1 MRSRPNS
8 RQPESQ
14 REEGGP
20 APIQKTSGQKVQH
33 YGWPSGFKL
42 NNVPDSSLGNQ
53 MEPKWRINRSKT
65 VVQDRWINVRA
76 DHCTTAEGAEISPY
90 YVMSYPDWV
99 HVVGITK
106 SNRLVLVRQ
115 YRHAAGEFFLE
126 LPGGAVDPGDA
137 SLKNAAQREFEEE
150 TGFSSERWEWITS
163 LHSNP
168 ATHTNRVHFFLA
180 HDAVCDRPQRLD
192 IGEAG
197 LKVELVDISVV
208 LGGLK
213 SGLLGQAMQVSG
225 VLLGLAAA
233 GRLTLTAT

>member
-1 MRSRPNS
+1 
-8 RQPESQ
+8 
-14 REEGGP
+14 
-20 APIQKTSGQKVQH
+20 
-33 YGWPSGFKL
+33 
-42 NNVPDSSLGNQ
+42 
-53 MEPKWRINRSKT
+53 MEPKWRINRSET

-76 DHCTTAEGAEISPY
+76 DHCTTAEGVEISPY

-106 SNRLVLVRQ
+106 SNCLVLVRQ

-163 LHSNP
+163 LHPNP

-180 HDAVCDRPQRLD
+180 QDAVCDRPQRLD

-225 VLLGLAAA
+225 ALLGLAAA